1 MKGARLLSG
10 VGLALALG
18 FCGTGAW
25 TYAQARGDD
34 TLAYGRAR
42 DAALHDGRR
51 ALAVLNT
58 LDASTQQRAEA
69 GVRAWRTAATGPLRD
84 ELGSTRARK
93 GPSARGTVTEAA
105 VTALDT
111 RAGTAKLIATVRVDV
126 TAVGSRTATPERKRL
141 EAVLARDGDG
151 QWRVR
156 ALSAVP
162 RADDGTSASPSPG
175 DASPAPGKPSKGGT
189 S

>member
-1 MKGARLLSG
+1 MRGARALAG
-10 VGLALALG
+10 AGLAVALA
-18 FCGTGAW
+18 FCATGAW
-25 TYAQARGDD
+25 TYAQARSDD

-42 DAALHDGRR
+42 DTALDDGRH

-58 LDASTQQRAEA
+58 LDASTQKRAEV
-69 GVRAWRTAATGPLRD
+69 GVRAWRTVATGPLRD
-84 ELGSTRARK
+84 ELGTTRARQ

-126 TAVGSRTATPERKRL
+126 TPVGSRTATPQRKRL

-151 QWRVR
+151 RWRVR
-156 ALSAVP
+156 ALGAIP
-162 RADDGTSASPSPG
+162 QAGDGASE
-175 DASPAPGKPSKGGT
+175 SPAPRKSKGGT
-189 S
+189 R

>member
-1 MKGARLLSG
+1 MRRADVLAGM
-10 VGLALALG
+10 GLALALG

-34 TLAYGRAR
+34 SLAYGQAR
-42 DAALHDGRR
+42 DAALDDGRH

-58 LDASTQQRAEA
+58 LDASTQKRAEL
-69 GVRAWRTAATGPLRD
+69 GVRAWRTVATGPLRD
-84 ELGSTRARK
+84 ELGSTRART
-93 GPSARGTVTEAA
+93 GPSARGAVTEAA
-105 VTALDT
+105 VTALDI

-126 TAVGSRTATPERKRL
+126 TPVGSKTATQERKRL
-141 EAVLARDGDG
+141 EALLARDGDG

-156 ALSAVP
+156 ALGAVP
-162 RADDGTSASPSPG
+162 QRDDGTSAAPSPSTG
-175 DASPAPGKPSKGGT
+175 AT